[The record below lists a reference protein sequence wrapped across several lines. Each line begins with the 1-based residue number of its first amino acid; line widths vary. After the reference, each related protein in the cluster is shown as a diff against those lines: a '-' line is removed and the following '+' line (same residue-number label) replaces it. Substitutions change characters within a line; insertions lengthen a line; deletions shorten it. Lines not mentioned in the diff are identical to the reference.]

1 MYPFRYQSAHSLG
14 GERYDRYG
22 RHGPLG
28 CALALVQEPDT
39 ESASRDKC
47 VIINAKNDN
56 ELDGYHMI
64 LSYIIYV
71 YVCIVKQCNVMIC
84 YLMLC

>member
-1 MYPFRYQSAHSLG
+1 MTGMVAMDHWAVRLPLFKSLTL
-14 GERYDRYG
+14 R
-22 RHGPLG
+22 
-28 CALALVQEPDT
+28 VQVVT
-39 ESASRDKC
+39 NG